1 MPNPTWYLPA
11 LDSVIPLGDV
21 TNFEYTYDERKELKT
36 HTFPI
41 YGYTYTYVDYDS
53 GYNSISFEIGKK
65 TERFSYTFWFYGK
78 HSTNNLVFIDGV
90 THVKFE
96 DDKLM

>member
-1 MPNPTWYLPA
+1 MPA
-11 LDSVIPLGDV
+11 LDSVIPIGAV
-21 TNFEYTYDERKELKT
+21 TNFEYTDERNTLKKN
-36 HTFPI
+36 TFPI

-53 GYNSISFEIGKK
+53 GYNSISFEIGKR
-65 TERFSYTFWFYGK
+65 TEVFSYTFWFYAK

-96 DDKLM
+96 NDKLM